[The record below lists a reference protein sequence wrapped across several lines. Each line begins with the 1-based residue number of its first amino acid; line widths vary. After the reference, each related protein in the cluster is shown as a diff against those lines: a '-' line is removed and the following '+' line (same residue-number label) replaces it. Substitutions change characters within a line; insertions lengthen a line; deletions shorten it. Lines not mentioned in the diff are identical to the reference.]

1 MKVPFTDLKA
11 HHAPIK
17 EELCRAFEKIIDSGE
32 FTGGPFVAK
41 FEKDFAAYCG
51 TRHSV
56 GVGSGTDA
64 LRLTLAAMG
73 VGPGDEVITVPM
85 SFIATAEAISLTGA
99 KPVFVDIDPAT
110 YTMNPDLLR
119 KALSRKTKVI
129 VPVQLFGQAA
139 DMEPILAFAR
149 DHGLRLIEDAAQSH
163 GAEYGGRK
171 IGSLGDAG
179 CFSFYPAKNLGAIG
193 EAGAVVTDDDTLAE
207 KIRTLRDHGQSR
219 KHHHSMIGWNGRMDE
234 IQGAALST
242 KLRYLDSGN
251 AARRRHAAEYARLL
265 SGVEGIVLPVIGRNR
280 SHIFHIHAIRSA
292 DRGNLMRVLDE
303 RGIGYGIH
311 YPTPIHLQPAYQFLG
326 HQRGAFPVSENCADT
341 FLSLPVFPE
350 LAQAQIETV
359 AAAVTEAST
368 SRLTAR
374 AFSA

>member
-1 MKVPFTDLKA
+1 MKVHFTDLKA

-17 EELCRAFEKIIDSGE
+17 EELCRAFEEVIDSGE
-32 FTGGPFVAK
+32 FAGGSFVAK

-51 TRHSV
+51 TRHAV

-110 YTMNPDLLR
+110 YTMDPELLR
-119 KALSRKTKVI
+119 NALSRKTKVI

-139 DMEPILAFAR
+139 DMDPILAFAR
-149 DHGLRLIEDAAQSH
+149 EHGLRVIEDAAQSH

-171 IGSLGDAG
+171 VGSLGAAG

-193 EAGAVVTDDDTLAE
+193 EAGAVVTDDDVLAE
-207 KIRTLRDHGQSR
+207 KIRVLRDHGQSR
-219 KHHHSMIGWNGRMDE
+219 KHHHTSIGWNGRMDE
-234 IQGAALST
+234 IQGAALAI
-242 KLRYLDSGN
+242 KLRHLDSGN
-251 AARRRHAAEYARLL
+251 ASRRSHAAEYVRLL
-265 SGVEGIVLPVIGRNR
+265 SGLEDIVLPVTGANR
-280 SHIFHIHAIRSA
+280 SHVFHIHAIRSA
-292 DRGNLMRVLDE
+292 DREGLMRVLDKK
-303 RGIGYGIH
+303 GIGYGIH

-326 HQRGAFPVSENCADT
+326 HQRGAFPISELCADT

-350 LAQAQIETV
+350 LTPAQIEMV
-359 AAAVTEAST
+359 AAAVTEASAAC
-368 SRLTAR
+368 LTA
-374 AFSA
+374 